1 MEIEE
6 IKHLAR
12 LARISLSDVE
22 IAAFKTDAE
31 SILGYVAQIQELS
44 FGARKPVVGAHTN
57 PLRADVPLQAPGTYS
72 DAVMEAFPK
81 RAGRHNLVKKILS
94 NDNA

>member
-12 LARISLSDVE
+12 LARVALTDEE

-31 SILGYVAQIQELS
+31 SILGYVAQVQELS
-44 FGARKPVVGAHTN
+44 FGARKPVVGAHAN
-57 PLRADVPLQAPGTYS
+57 PLRADEPLQEPGTYS
-72 DAVMEAFPK
+72 DAIIAAFPK
-81 RAGRHNLVKKILS
+81 HSGRHNLVKKILS

>member
-12 LARISLSDVE
+12 LARISLSDAE
-22 IAAFKTDAE
+22 ISSFKTDAE
-31 SILGYVAQIQELS
+31 SILGYVAQVQELS
-44 FGARKPVVGAHTN
+44 FGARKPVVGLHVN
-57 PLRADVPLQAPGTYS
+57 PLRKDEPLQVPGTYS
-72 DAVMEAFPK
+72 DAIIDAFPK
-81 RAGRHNLVKKILS
+81 KAGRHNLVKKILQ